1 MNTALMPRGCYEND
15 SSSFRH
21 QKKNKKQ
28 MIEMKTVLIVTGFLS
43 CVVKSADR
51 EVTQAVAFTSGPSDQ
66 LFPPKQQ

>member
-1 MNTALMPRGCYEND
+1 
-15 SSSFRH
+15 
-21 QKKNKKQ
+21 
-28 MIEMKTVLIVTGFLS
+28 MIEMKMVLIVTGFLS